1 MPKPSVEDVSVI
13 DDHHS
18 GPLFRQ
24 AEDPYEGKS
33 FTEVLKAKREAL
45 ERNMQAQKQP
55 KQPAQSQIQSQPTDP
70 DSIEGRKKRLQAQRD
85 ALLAKRKA
93 ERDKELEDYNKSQAG
108 ANLDA
113 ARNTFYK
120 QMIKMDQAL

>member
-33 FTEVLKAKREAL
+33 FSEVLKAKREAL
-45 ERNMQAQKQP
+45 ERNLQAQQQP
-55 KQPAQSQIQSQPTDP
+55 VQSKIQSQPIDP